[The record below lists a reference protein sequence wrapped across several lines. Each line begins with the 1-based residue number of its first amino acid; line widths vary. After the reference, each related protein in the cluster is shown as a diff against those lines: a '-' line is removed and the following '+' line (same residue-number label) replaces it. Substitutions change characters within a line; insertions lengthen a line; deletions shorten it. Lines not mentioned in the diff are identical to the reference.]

1 MRYLKRFIEDNSDN
15 DAKNIETLKF
25 EARQYLAHLLDG
37 DWNIN
42 VSSAGSYRDRIF
54 SRPYQ
59 YDLYN
64 IFIEYVKED
73 RDGDGMMIQF
83 SLVRDDI
90 LQYLDFMIRKYGVKD
105 DFLVYYEYK
114 GDDLFDSFTR
124 EQLEKKR
131 MKISYIKLEVKI
143 YL

>member
-1 MRYLKRFIEDNSDN
+1 
-15 DAKNIETLKF
+15 
-25 EARQYLAHLLDG
+25 
-37 DWNIN
+37 
-42 VSSAGSYRDRIF
+42 
-54 SRPYQ
+54 
-59 YDLYN
+59 
-64 IFIEYVKED
+64 
-73 RDGDGMMIQF
+73 MMIQF

-114 GDDLFDSFTR
+114 GDDLSDSFTR